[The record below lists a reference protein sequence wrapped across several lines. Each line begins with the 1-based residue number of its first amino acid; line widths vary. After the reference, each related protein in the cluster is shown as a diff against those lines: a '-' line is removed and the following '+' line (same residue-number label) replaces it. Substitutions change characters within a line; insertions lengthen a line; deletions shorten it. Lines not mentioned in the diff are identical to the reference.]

1 MEKLLLIPKKVD
13 LYQFV
18 IENLKISDSQLC
30 YIFSGDDELDDKF
43 VSFKQAFNNSYEAGE
58 VSLIIATTLDKI
70 YLIEEQGF
78 GPPNRFIGKA

>member
-1 MEKLLLIPKKVD
+1 M
-13 LYQFV
+13 
-18 IENLKISDSQLC
+18 KISDSQLC
-30 YIFSGDDELDDKF
+30 YIFSGDDKLDDKF
-43 VSFKQAFNNSYEAGE
+43 VSFEQAFNNSYEAGE